1 MGLLGVLWK
10 NAPDSRLARREIAQQ
25 TEAHKD
31 KKDPFARDAA
41 KRAQARR
48 ERNA

>member
-10 NAPDSRLARREIAQQ
+10 NAPDSKLARREIAQQ
-25 TEAHKD
+25 TEPHKG

-41 KRAQARR
+41 KKAQAKRDK
-48 ERNA
+48 